1 MKTFEK
7 VYYENGI
14 KITRIPEKK
23 RKNNTVIKTKFHKK
37 AKRSNNGNGPSTKV
51 VSGIYGNNTQ
61 IDGKLQHRGLNP
73 LAAQENQARENY

>member
-23 RKNNTVIKTKFHKK
+23 RKNNTVIKTKFHQK

-61 IDGKLQHRGLNP
+61 KDGKLQHRGFNP
-73 LAAQENQARENY
+73 LAARQDQARENY

>member
-1 MKTFEK
+1 MNK

-23 RKNNTVIKTKFHKK
+23 RKNNIVIKTKFHQK
-37 AKRSNNGNGPSTKV
+37 ARRSNNDNGPSTKV

-61 IDGKLQHRGLNP
+61 HNGKIQHRGFNP
-73 LAAQENQARENY
+73 LAAQKNKACENY

>member
-1 MKTFEK
+1 MNK

-23 RKNNTVIKTKFHKK
+23 RKNNIVIKTKFHQK
-37 AKRSNNGNGPSTKV
+37 ARRSNNNDNGPSTKV

-61 IDGKLQHRGLNP
+61 HNGKIQHRGFNP
-73 LAAQENQARENY
+73 LAAQKNKACENY